1 MTPKLAGGLGRN
13 LLARFSSGGRLPAL
27 VAFVALVALVIRFS
41 FPFFF
46 VAPASSPSSSSS
58 SFSFSFSSSSSHA
71 SYLFLALPSLAA
83 AGIRPF
89 LVFSGRLDIWKL
101 SGSLRFRRGRDA
113 VDVGD
118 VGDVAPK
125 LDNPL
130 MTKEVSDCNLII
142 VLSVSN

>member
-13 LLARFSSGGRLPAL
+13 LLARFSSGGRLS
-27 VAFVALVALVIRFS
+27 ALVALVIRFS

-46 VAPASSPSSSSS
+46 VAPASSPSSSS
-58 SFSFSFSSSSSHA
+58 FSFSSSSSHA

-83 AGIRPF
+83 AGIGPF

-130 MTKEVSDCNLII
+130 MTKEVSDCNLIL
-142 VLSVSN
+142 VLSVSLELSISN

>member
-13 LLARFSSGGRLPAL
+13 LLARFSSGGRLS
-27 VAFVALVALVIRFS
+27 ALVALVIRFS

-46 VAPASSPSSSSS
+46 VAPASSPSSS
-58 SFSFSFSSSSSHA
+58 SFSFSSSSSHA

-113 VDVGD
+113 EDVA
-118 VGDVAPK
+118 DVAPK

-130 MTKEVSDCNLII
+130 MTKEVSDCNLIL
-142 VLSVSN
+142 VLSVSLELSISN

>member
-13 LLARFSSGGRLPAL
+13 LLARFSSGGRLS
-27 VAFVALVALVIRFS
+27 ALVALVIRFS

-46 VAPASSPSSSSS
+46 VAPASSPSSS
-58 SFSFSFSSSSSHA
+58 SFSFSSSSSHA

-130 MTKEVSDCNLII
+130 MTKEVSDCNLIL
-142 VLSVSN
+142 VLSVSLELSISN

>member
-1 MTPKLAGGLGRN
+1 M
-13 LLARFSSGGRLPAL
+13 
-27 VAFVALVALVIRFS
+27 IRFS

-58 SFSFSFSSSSSHA
+58 SFSFSSSSSHA
-71 SYLFLALPSLAA
+71 SYRFLALPSLAA

-89 LVFSGRLDIWKL
+89 LVLSGRLDIWKL

-113 VDVGD
+113 EDVADVGD
-118 VGDVAPK
+118 EGDVADVAPK
-125 LDNPL
+125 LDDPL

>member
-13 LLARFSSGGRLPAL
+13 LLARFSSGGR
-27 VAFVALVALVIRFS
+27 FSALVIRFS

-46 VAPASSPSSSSS
+46 VAPASSPSSS
-58 SFSFSFSSSSSHA
+58 SFSFSSSSSHA

-113 VDVGD
+113 EDVADVGD
-118 VGDVAPK
+118 ERDVADVAPK
-125 LDNPL
+125 LDDPL
-130 MTKEVSDCNLII
+130 MTKEVSDCNLIL